1 MNKMTVYIMIVKLM
15 TSLNLFPTIYT
26 KSYKLILFE
35 TMPDAVFFLVSIG
48 SRKAIIKI
56 LDIYLTEMM
65 FYVIIILLFFANH
78 DRLCESFT

>member
-1 MNKMTVYIMIVKLM
+1 MNNMFTLW
-15 TSLNLFPTIYT
+15 LWNWWLHFNLFPTIYT

-35 TMPDAVFFLVSIG
+35 TMPDAVFFFQVSIG